1 MVTFLTHP
9 AQNLKGQK
17 DHEALLSQSVCV
29 LKIKINQALSTLL
42 WISDLLEL
50 ALRYQPYTLT
60 GLPPHS
66 NSPPGTVPRMGHLPA
81 LAEEC
86 LALDAREPWGLDLPL
101 TGSVKSWGR

>member
-9 AQNLKGQK
+9 AQNLKGQN
-17 DHEALLSQSVCV
+17 DHEALLSQFVCV
-29 LKIKINQALSTLL
+29 MKIKTNQALSTLL

-81 LAEEC
+81 VAEER
-86 LALDAREPWGLDLPL
+86 LALEAREPWGLDLPL
-101 TGSVKSWGR
+101 TESVKSWRG